1 MQNSKNLAIASLVC
15 GIASIV
21 LPWIKYG
28 YFIAIAAGIVAIIL
42 AVKVR
47 KANDENKNLATGGL
61 VTGIVGVALAGVLM
75 VCAICAACALV
86 ATAGMV
92 S

>member
-1 MQNSKNLAIASLVC
+1 MQNTKNFAIASLVC

-21 LPWIKYG
+21 LPWIPYG
-28 YFIAIAAGIVAIIL
+28 YYFAIAAGIVAIVL

-47 KANDENKNLATGGL
+47 KAEDENKKLATGGL
-61 VTGIVGVALAGVLM
+61 VTGIVGVALAGVIM
-75 VCAICAACALV
+75 VCAICTACALV
-86 ATAGMV
+86 TTAGML